1 MKALLSS
8 LGLISCLFVLV
19 ALAASEAAP
28 SPGKPGNGTAK
39 VDINGAPVEALR
51 KLDGISE
58 ARAKAIVYGRC
69 YDYTTDL
76 VDRKILPKSAFE
88 KIKEQLT
95 VSQGANGSAC
105 ARGMPAAPADGK
117 GSEK

>member
-1 MKALLSS
+1 MKALLS
-8 LGLISCLFVLV
+8 LLVLTSCLFAPL

-28 SPGKPGNGTAK
+28 SAGKPGAGPAK

-58 ARAKAIVYGRC
+58 ARAKAIVNGRC

-95 VSQGANGSAC
+95 VSQGGNGSAC
-105 ARGMPAAPADGK
+105 ARAVPAAPAEGK
-117 GSEK
+117 GNEK

>member
-1 MKALLSS
+1 MKVLLSL
-8 LGLISCLFVLV
+8 LGLISCLAAPG

-28 SPGKPGNGTAK
+28 APGKPGAEPPK
-39 VDINGAPVEALR
+39 VDINSAPVETLR
-51 KLDGISE
+51 KLNGISE

-88 KIKEQLT
+88 KIKEQLS

-105 ARGMPAAPADGK
+105 TRGAPAAPAESK